1 MIAIAAVDENWAIG
15 LKDELL
21 VRIPSDQKYFRETT
35 TGKVVV
41 MGRKT
46 LEGFPGKK
54 PLPNRTNIVLSS
66 NPSYSVEGAIV
77 VNSIEE
83 LENLLKQYNEDDIY
97 LIGGAYVYKTLLDRC
112 DKALITK
119 IDKAYEADAFFPDLD
134 SDDCWELTEKSDEQ
148 TYFDLVYHF
157 CTYEKRN
164 RG

>member
-54 PLPNRTNIVLSS
+54 PLPNRTNIVLSR

-134 SDDCWELTEKSDEQ
+134 SDDHWELTEKSDEQ